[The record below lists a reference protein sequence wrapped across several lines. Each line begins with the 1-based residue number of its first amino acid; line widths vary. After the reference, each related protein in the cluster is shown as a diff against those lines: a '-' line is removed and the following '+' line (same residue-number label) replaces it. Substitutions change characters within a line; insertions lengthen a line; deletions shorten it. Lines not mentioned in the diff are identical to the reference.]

1 MSSLSLNKL
10 KNQIGF
16 VKPFVSPPV
25 TVGINYSPCCNKS
38 PPQVN
43 QITTPNES
51 DRILK
56 EINQCLLLPINPD
69 VSSQTAGSVAQKTNV
84 AASTTTAQFIDAII
98 LASVSPTDPTTRFSA
113 FFPAPIPPPRYLQP
127 GFVKY
132 NYNANA
138 PKYRV
143 PPCVGY
149 GWAKE
154 AK

>member
-10 KNQIGF
+10 NNKIRFSKPRFSDPPSFIIG
-16 VKPFVSPPV
+16 
-25 TVGINYSPCCNKS
+25 TNYSSCCNKS
-38 PPQVN
+38 PPKVN
-43 QITTPNES
+43 QTTTPTET
-51 DRILK
+51 DRILRK
-56 EINQCLLLPINPD
+56 MNVCSSLPISTD
-69 VSSQTAGSVAQKTNV
+69 VSSPKAT
-84 AASTTTAQFIDAII
+84 AASITTAQSIDATL

-127 GFVKY
+127 GYVRYDF
-132 NYNANA
+132 NANG